1 MSIIEAGLLLHS
13 AHKFWSHTKRFE
25 RGFASQNYLDN
36 IHLVSISLFLFS
48 LSLSVSLSHKSW
60 FFFVFLH
67 MRSFKTKQQQKH
79 EHIFWHIFLVVQ
91 EAVVG
96 VNHISNFFGNILNG
110 LESFKSYFF
119 VSQMKLFLKSIFI
132 VVICKAMC
140 ELIES
145 IRWFYCHSSCYYCC

>member
-60 FFFVFLH
+60 FFSCSSTCDYL
-67 MRSFKTKQQQKH
+67 KQNNKKH
-79 EHIFWHIFLVVQ
+79 EQIFWHIFLVVQ

-96 VNHISNFFGNILNG
+96 VNYISNFFGTILNG
-110 LESFKSYFF
+110 LEFFKSYFF

>member
-1 MSIIEAGLLLHS
+1 MKQVCFYIQHINFEATRNDLNEGSHLRIILITYIW
-13 AHKFWSHTKRFE
+13 FRF
-25 RGFASQNYLDN
+25 RCFS
-36 IHLVSISLFLFS
+36 SLF
-48 LSLSVSLSHKSW
+48 LSVSLSHKSW

-96 VNHISNFFGNILNG
+96 VNHISNFFGTILNG
-110 LESFKSYFF
+110 LQSFKSYFF

>member
-1 MSIIEAGLLLHS
+1 M
-13 AHKFWSHTKRFE
+13 
-25 RGFASQNYLDN
+25 
-36 IHLVSISLFLFS
+36 
-48 LSLSVSLSHKSW
+48 
-60 FFFVFLH
+60 
-67 MRSFKTKQQQKH
+67 
-79 EHIFWHIFLVVQ
+79 VQ

-96 VNHISNFFGNILNG
+96 VNHISNFFGTILNG

-145 IRWFYCHSSCYYCC
+145 IRWFYCHSSGYYCLFKQRPSYWNYKNVYGRPFLWHDCNLFLLFQSDWVFEYIFSVDWLLFVWNVWMTWAYGFVWAEMECLFI

>member
-48 LSLSVSLSHKSW
+48 LSLSVSLFHKSW
-60 FFFVFLH
+60 FFSCSSTCDHL
-67 MRSFKTKQQQKH
+67 KQNNKKH
-79 EHIFWHIFLVVQ
+79 EQIFWHIFLVVQ

-96 VNHISNFFGNILNG
+96 VNHISNFFGTILNG

>member
-1 MSIIEAGLLLHS
+1 MKQVCLCIQHINFEATRNDLNEGPHLRIILITYIW
-13 AHKFWSHTKRFE
+13 FRF
-25 RGFASQNYLDN
+25 RCLS
-36 IHLVSISLFLFS
+36 SLF
-48 LSLSVSLSHKSW
+48 LSVSLSHKSW
-60 FFFVFLH
+60 FFSC
-67 MRSFKTKQQQKH
+67 SFTCDHLKQKKNEQ
-79 EHIFWHIFLVVQ
+79 IFWHIFLVVQ

-96 VNHISNFFGNILNG
+96 VNYISNFFGTILNG